1 MGCIAEGREGLG
13 LSRSKDFCKRI
24 EPRATPD
31 RHIRQM
37 GNESADRIQFE
48 WLALRCQT
56 GDPEAFADLIA
67 VMERPLLYYATS
79 LTGNQ
84 DAALDVLQDVWLKV
98 VRGIRRLKD
107 PGSLKPWLYAI
118 AHGVAVDRI
127 RRDYKRDKAEQGQ
140 LDDAFNIDE
149 PSFSDEDATA
159 IRDALSRLSIKHREV
174 LVLHFLQD
182 LSILEIANVVGCSE
196 GTVKSRIHYAKRQMK
211 QILEGV
217 KHATAIE

>member
-1 MGCIAEGREGLG
+1 MANE
-13 LSRSKDFCKRI
+13 
-24 EPRATPD
+24 ATD
-31 RHIRQM
+31 RL
-37 GNESADRIQFE
+37 QFE

-56 GDPEAFADLIA
+56 GDPAAFSDLIA

-84 DAALDVLQDVWLKV
+84 DVALDVLQDAWLKV
-98 VRGIRRLKD
+98 VHNIRTLKD

-118 AHGVAVDRI
+118 THGVAVDRI
-127 RRDYKRDKAEQGQ
+127 RRDYKRDKAEQSQ
-140 LDDAFNIDE
+140 LDDVFNIDE
-149 PSFSDEDATA
+149 PSFDEEDAIA
-159 IRDALSRLSIKHREV
+159 IRDALLRLGIKHREV

-211 QILEGV
+211 QILEGAR
-217 KHATAIE
+217 HATTTK

>member
-1 MGCIAEGREGLG
+1 MV
-13 LSRSKDFCKRI
+13 
-24 EPRATPD
+24 
-31 RHIRQM
+31 
-37 GNESADRIQFE
+37 NERKDRIQFE

-56 GDPEAFADLIA
+56 GESEAFADLIA

-118 AHGVAVDRI
+118 THGVAVDSV
-127 RRDYKRDKAEQGQ
+127 RRDYKRDKAEQAQ
-140 LDDAFNIDE
+140 LDGLLDIEE
-149 PSFSDEDATA
+149 PSFDEEDAAA
-159 IRDALSRLSIKHREV
+159 IHDALSHLSVKHREV
-174 LVLHFLQD
+174 LVLHFLRD
-182 LSILEIANVVGCSE
+182 LSSLEIANIVGCSE

-211 QILEGV
+211 QILQGE
-217 KHATAIE
+217 KHGTGIE